1 MENIVLSRKAARVK
15 LPIMPH
21 EWPRSRSL
29 FSAPALL
36 WASELKY
43 YYSAVIKLQHVKFK
57 SLASPSENTKD
68 CIHTKHPNIR
78 CITKTS
84 FGFSTV
90 GEKRFMSPSPP
101 SYLLYSLLP
110 SLQHLVIVLLHVW
123 HLCHQWKWISSCSIK
138 RQRAFALTL
147 VVKMIVNVR
156 RRSKFIRVVDERRSV
171 SEKRRPRSESRS
183 PQRESRHWMFFWTL
197 PDILCV
203 CVPELNQSIDTDT
216 HTDSKPSREFIHHD
230 TATTKIQNVTGNTWK
245 IEKYVTSQT
254 NQEEI
259 KQMK

>member
-1 MENIVLSRKAARVK
+1 
-15 LPIMPH
+15 MPH

-101 SYLLYSLLP
+101 SYLLYSLLY

-123 HLCHQWKWISSCSIK
+123 HLCPQWKWISSCSIK

-171 SEKRRPRSESRS
+171 SEKRRPRSESRT
-183 PQRESRHWMFFWTL
+183 PQLESRYWMFFWTL

-259 KQMK
+259 IQMK